1 MFASKIQ
8 MSEIFCI
15 AHAHRREAEGASDDP
30 CRPRPLAHR
39 VPPRPPRAAVAVGKR
54 PETRTLMLLCVR
66 GGLRPRGA
74 RRPSRSGSEPE
85 LVGPDSLLAG
95 VAHAAGG
102 QGCAGADAGGG
113 ALLREVAESVKALA
127 AAVGEVRA
135 VALETRARVDAAL
148 SAPGAAGV
156 AGAGEAGGAVA
167 EARRRIEEGGVGS
180 RAPHGAREAAALAS
194 ASVSPAE
201 DRAAAHLVPPSLG
214 SASAARAR
222 RPRSPGDA
230 VPFVLQWRDVE
241 MDEGEGA
248 GAGPVDGARAR
259 GRSAE
264 RAEEGATPPL
274 RFRRSTPPRRSGAGD

>member
-1 MFASKIQ
+1 
-8 MSEIFCI
+8 
-15 AHAHRREAEGASDDP
+15 
-30 CRPRPLAHR
+30 
-39 VPPRPPRAAVAVGKR
+39 
-54 PETRTLMLLCVR
+54 
-66 GGLRPRGA
+66 
-74 RRPSRSGSEPE
+74 
-85 LVGPDSLLAG
+85 

-135 VALETRARVDAAL
+135 IALETRARVDATL
-148 SAPGAAGV
+148 SAPGAAGA

-167 EARRRIEEGGVGS
+167 AARRRLEEGGVGS
-180 RAPHGAREAAALAS
+180 RAPHGAREAAALVS
-194 ASVSPAE
+194 ASVSPAG
-201 DRAAAHLVPPSLG
+201 DLGAVSAPHLVPPSLG

-241 MDEGEGA
+241 VDEGEGEGA
-248 GAGPVDGARAR
+248 GAGAGPAEGAQAR
-259 GRSAE
+259 GLSAE
-264 RAEEGATPPL
+264 RAEEGATPPPLEPLTPPL